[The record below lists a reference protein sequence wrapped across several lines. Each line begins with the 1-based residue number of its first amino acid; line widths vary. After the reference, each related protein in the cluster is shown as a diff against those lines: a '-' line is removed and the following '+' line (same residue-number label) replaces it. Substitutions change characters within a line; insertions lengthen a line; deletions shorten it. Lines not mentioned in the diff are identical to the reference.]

1 MGSTRMKILSL
12 SCAVVLLIA
21 VPSSAFA
28 TTDPGRAERGL
39 GYIASRQKANGS
51 IPAFS
56 PIGSTADAVLAAVA
70 VGKGRGVVKA
80 ALGYLSRRVAT
91 GTVDAVGLRAKIVL
105 AVTAAGRNPRAFGG
119 RNLVSELRKTISG
132 GRFGTAAV
140 FDDALATLA
149 LVSAG
154 LVPSATVT
162 DWLRNAQCP
171 DGGWAYDE
179 PYDAST
185 DDESCYDGT
194 AGDFFTSDSNTTS
207 YVVQA
212 LEAANRAT
220 FDADPFAYFDT
231 VRDDVKGGWSYS
243 GSFIATDANSTA
255 LVLQAYAAAG
265 DPVPAGGRI
274 ALRALQY
281 PRCGAWAYT
290 YDGARRGVPDIG
302 ATIGAVPGL
311 LLEPLPITGPVVGP
325 VAPTPPCPPPPAT

>member
-1 MGSTRMKILSL
+1 MGSTHTKILTL
-12 SCAVVLLIA
+12 LCAAALVIA
-21 VPSSAFA
+21 LPSSAFA
-28 TTDPGRAERGL
+28 ATDHGRAERGL

-56 PIGSTADAVLAAVA
+56 TIGSTADAILAAVA
-70 VGKGRGVVKA
+70 VGQGRGVVTD
-80 ALGYLSRRVAT
+80 ALGFLSRRVAT
-91 GTVDAVGLRAKIVL
+91 GTVEAVGLRAKIVL
-105 AVTAAGRNPRAFGG
+105 AVTAAGRDPRAFGG
-119 RNLVSELRKTISG
+119 RNLVSEIRGTISG

-154 LVPSATVT
+154 LKPSLSVT

-179 PYDAST
+179 PYNGST
-185 DDESCYDGT
+185 DDETCYDGT

-231 VRDDVKGGWSYS
+231 VRDDVQGGWSYS

-265 DPVPAGGRI
+265 KPVPGGGRI

-290 YDGARRGVPDIG
+290 YDGATRGVPDLG
-302 ATIGAVPGL
+302 ATIGAIPGL
-311 LLEPLPITGPVVGP
+311 LLEPLPYTGPVVGP
-325 VAPTPPCPPPPAT
+325 VAPTPPCPPPPAM

>member
-1 MGSTRMKILSL
+1 MGSARTKILTL
-12 SCAVVLLIA
+12 LCAGGLVLA
-21 VPSSAFA
+21 PSSALA
-28 TTDPGRAERGL
+28 TSDPGRAERGL
-39 GYIASRQKANGS
+39 GFIASHQRPNGS

-56 PIGSTADAVLAAVA
+56 PIGSTADAILAAVA
-70 VGKGRGVVKA
+70 VGKGRGVVKD

-91 GTVDAVGLRAKIVL
+91 GTVHAVGLRAKIVL

-119 RNLVSELRKTISG
+119 RNLVSQLRKTISG

-154 LVPSATVT
+154 LKPSLSVT

-179 PYDAST
+179 PYDPST
-185 DDESCYDGT
+185 DDATCYDGT

-212 LEAANRAT
+212 LEASNRAT
-220 FDADPFAYFDT
+220 FGADPFAYFDT
-231 VRDDVKGGWSYS
+231 VRDGANGGWSYS
-243 GSFIATDANSTA
+243 GGFIATDSNSTA
-255 LVLQAYAAAG
+255 LVLQAYAAADAG
-265 DPVPAGGRI
+265 VPAGGRI
-274 ALRALQY
+274 ALRKLQY
-281 PRCGAWAYT
+281 PRCGAWAYS
-290 YDGARRGVPDIG
+290 YDGASRGVPDLG

-311 LLEPLPITGPVVGP
+311 LLEALPFSGPVVGP
-325 VAPTPPCPPPPAT
+325 IGPTPVCPSRLAT

>member
-1 MGSTRMKILSL
+1 MGSTRTKILTL
-12 SCAVVLLIA
+12 LCAGALLIA

-28 TTDPGRAERGL
+28 ATDAGRAERGL

-70 VGKGRGVVKA
+70 VGKGRGVVKD
-80 ALGYLSRRVAT
+80 ALGFLSAQVAT
-91 GTVDAVGLRAKIVL
+91 GKVDGVGLQAKVVL
-105 AVTAAGRNPRAFGG
+105 AVTAAGRDPRAFGG
-119 RNLVSELRKTISG
+119 TNLVSALRGTISG
-132 GRFGTAAV
+132 GRFGSAAV

-154 LVPSATVT
+154 LKPSVSVT

-185 DDESCYDGT
+185 DDDSCDDGT

-220 FDADPFAYFDT
+220 FGADPFAYFDT

-243 GSFIATDANSTA
+243 GGFIATDANSTA

-265 DPVPAGGRI
+265 APVPAGGRI

-281 PRCGAWAYT
+281 PSCGAWAYA
-290 YDGARRGVPDIG
+290 YDGAMRGAPDVG
-302 ATIGAVPGL
+302 ATIGAVPAL
-311 LLEPLPITGPVVGP
+311 LLEPLPFTGPVVGP
-325 VAPTPPCPPPPAT
+325 IAPTPPCAS

>member
-1 MGSTRMKILSL
+1 MGSTRSKILTVL
-12 SCAVVLLIA
+12 CAVALSFA
-21 VPSSAFA
+21 VPASAFA
-28 TTDPGRAERGL
+28 ATDIGRAERGL

-91 GTVDAVGLRAKIVL
+91 GTVDAVGLQAKIVL
-105 AVTAAGRNPRAFGG
+105 AATAAGRDPRAFGG

-154 LVPSATVT
+154 LKPSLSVT

-179 PYDAST
+179 PYDPST
-185 DDESCYDGT
+185 DDETCSDGT
-194 AGDFFTSDSNTTS
+194 PGDAFSSDSNTTS

-220 FDADPFAYFDT
+220 FGADPFAYFDT
-231 VRDDVKGGWSYS
+231 VRDDVNGGWSYS

-255 LVLQAYAAAG
+255 LVLQAYAAAEV
-265 DPVPAGGRI
+265 PVPAGGRI
-274 ALRALQY
+274 ALRALHY
-281 PRCGAWAYT
+281 PNCGAWAYT
-290 YDGARRGVPDIG
+290 YADATRGAPDIG

-311 LLEPLPITGPVVGP
+311 LLKPLPFTGPVAGP
-325 VAPTPPCPPPPAT
+325 IAPTPPCAS